1 MKVVLHQISNK
12 VGLRETQLAEA
23 IHNGDVTGE
32 VPDQNPYSKLAWVDL
47 LSLQNYMEWLY
58 EQDKI
63 TEQKFLKGVRHIE
76 RMKQKLLN

>member
-47 LSLQNYMEWLY
+47 LSLQNMEWLY

-76 RMKQKLLN
+76 RMKQKLLK